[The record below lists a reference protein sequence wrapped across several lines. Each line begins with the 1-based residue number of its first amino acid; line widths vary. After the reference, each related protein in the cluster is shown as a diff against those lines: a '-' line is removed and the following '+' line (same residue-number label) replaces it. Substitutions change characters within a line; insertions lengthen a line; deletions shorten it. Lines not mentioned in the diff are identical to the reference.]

1 MNKRFSLILTVSI
14 FCLLALGSMMS
25 FAEDNAKATTK
36 DGILVIE
43 SEDGNFRYQLDSRLY
58 IDFATYDEDESIID
72 LHSGSEL
79 RRMRLAFKVVLW
91 KDWLAEFDV
100 DFSENSVG
108 IKDAWV
114 GYQGIENTL
123 IRVGNYR
130 SPFSLEELT
139 SSRYSSFIERGL
151 PNAFAPGRLIGL
163 GFSEWGCFWQVSG
176 GIFNQEAGDIDEE
189 TVEDSDESTSFI
201 GRISAAPLNCNNNVI
216 HLGAAY
222 AYRTTD
228 AFSTSFR
235 YRAYDETKISKIR
248 LLNTGKIKNSDYT
261 GLLGLET
268 VIQFGPLHV
277 QGEYMQANVYRLE
290 DSGKPDASFDGGYVF
305 GSFFLTG
312 DHMPYDVTAGEFGRV
327 MPEKEFGAI
336 ELLARYSWINLND
349 EDAEIMG
356 GEGKDL
362 TFGLTWY
369 FNANVKMLI
378 NYTIVD
384 HDENATAGGSYEVP
398 EDGFD
403 YNILAVRFLVTI

>member
-1 MNKRFSLILTVSI
+1 MNKRFFFLFTVTV
-14 FCLLALGSMMS
+14 FCLLALGSLVS
-25 FAEDNAKATTK
+25 FAEDNAKATAK

-43 SEDGNFRYQLDSRLY
+43 SEDGNFRYQLDSRIYL
-58 IDFATYDEDESIID
+58 DFATFDEDEDIID
-72 LHSGSEL
+72 LHAGSEV
-79 RRMRLAFKVVLW
+79 RRMRMAFKVVLW

-100 DFSENSVG
+100 DFSENAVG

-123 IRVGNYR
+123 IRVGNFR
-130 SPFSLEELT
+130 SPWSLEELT

-163 GFSEWGCFWQVSG
+163 GISEWGSFWQVSA

-189 TVEDSDESTSFI
+189 AYEDSDESVSFI

-222 AYRTTD
+222 ANRTTD

-235 YRAYDETKISKIR
+235 YRAYDETKISKLR

-268 VIQFGPLHV
+268 VVQFGPLHV

-312 DHMPYDVTAGEFGRV
+312 DHMPYDVASGEFGRV
-327 MPEKEFGAI
+327 VPEKEFGAI

-349 EDAEIMG
+349 EDADIMG

-384 HDENATAGGSYEVP
+384 HDKNATADGDFEVP

-403 YNILAVRFLVTI
+403 YNIFAVRFLVTI

>member
-1 MNKRFSLILTVSI
+1 MNKRFLFILTISV
-14 FCLLALGSMMS
+14 FCLLALGSLIS

-58 IDFATYDEDESIID
+58 IDFATYDEDESVID

-114 GYQGIENTL
+114 GYQGLDNTL
-123 IRVGNYR
+123 FKVGNFR
-130 SPFSLEELT
+130 SPFCLEELT
-139 SSRYSSFIERGL
+139 SSRYSPFIERSL
-151 PNAFAPGRLIGL
+151 ADAFATGRLIGVSV
-163 GFSEWGCFWQVSG
+163 SEWGSFWQASAG
-176 GIFNQEAGDIDEE
+176 YFNQEAGDIDE
-189 TVEDSDESTSFI
+189 VEAENSDESGSFI
-201 GRISAAPLNCNNNVI
+201 GRLSVAPINSDNNVI
-216 HLGAAY
+216 HLGAAF
-222 AYRTTD
+222 ATRSTD

-235 YRAYDETKISKIR
+235 YRSYDETKISKIR
-248 LLNTGKIKNSDYT
+248 LLDTGKIKDSDYT
-261 GLLGLET
+261 TLLGLEGA
-268 VIQFGPLHV
+268 IQFGSLHL
-277 QGEYMQANVYRLE
+277 QGEYITANVYRLE
-290 DSGKPDASFDGGYVF
+290 ESGKPDACFDGGYAYV
-305 GSFFLTG
+305 SFFLTG
-312 DHMPYDVTAGEFGRV
+312 DHHTYDVTAGEFGRLV
-327 MPEKEFGAI
+327 PEKEFGAI
-336 ELLARYSWINLND
+336 EVLARYSWINLND
-349 EDAEIMG
+349 EEANIMG
-356 GEGKDL
+356 GEGKDW

-369 FNANVKMLI
+369 FNANVKMLV

-384 HDENATAGGSYEVP
+384 HDENATAAGTYEVP